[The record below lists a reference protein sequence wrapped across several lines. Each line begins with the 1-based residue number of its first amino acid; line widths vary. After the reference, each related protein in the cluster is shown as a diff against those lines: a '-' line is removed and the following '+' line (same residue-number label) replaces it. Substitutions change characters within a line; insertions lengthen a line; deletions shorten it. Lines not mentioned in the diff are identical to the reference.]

1 MNKIKFF
8 IKKFFLF
15 FVRLNGFNS
24 EIVGVPKQVVTLE
37 NWIKNTYKTYSSN
50 YLAIY
55 EEKIIIEKNPFSIYE
70 DINWRF
76 MAFNKRKQPAAYVM
90 KFNNARVFDTKGF
103 IITENDNVIIELSRE
118 FSQNKYTIFNR
129 FSLGKLSKYN
139 NCVAVLT
146 TAGANVYYHWL
157 FDILPRIHLL
167 KESGIFEKI
176 RYFILPELKFDFQ
189 KQSLRLLNFPLE
201 KIIEIKSNQQIKA
214 DFLFVPSLP
223 SLLGTVNQ
231 WSVDFIRNSFLNKND
246 IISNRKLYISRKNA
260 VGRKV
265 ENEQLLT
272 NLLKKYNFE
281 IIDPGSM
288 TFDEQIKTFAS
299 ASHVISPHGSGLS
312 NIVFCNP
319 GCIIVDIFPP
329 SFIIPCF
336 WILSNK
342 LSHNYYYFIGEGEV
356 ENEFTDYWNSKNSDI
371 NIDLDKFQILLN
383 KINLEPPCSISH
395 S

>member
-1 MNKIKFF
+1 
-8 IKKFFLF
+8 
-15 FVRLNGFNS
+15 
-24 EIVGVPKQVVTLE
+24 
-37 NWIKNTYKTYSSN
+37 
-50 YLAIY
+50 
-55 EEKIIIEKNPFSIYE
+55 
-70 DINWRF
+70 
-76 MAFNKRKQPAAYVM
+76 M

-176 RYFILPELKFDFQ
+176 RYFILTELKFDFQ